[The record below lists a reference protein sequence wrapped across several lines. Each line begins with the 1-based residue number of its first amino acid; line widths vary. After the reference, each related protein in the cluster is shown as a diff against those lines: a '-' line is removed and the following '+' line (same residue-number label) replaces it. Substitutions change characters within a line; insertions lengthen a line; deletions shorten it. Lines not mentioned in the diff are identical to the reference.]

1 MKLFRPEK
9 LLQAVLFAPHHHRAP
24 LGSIHRTCPRIGELG
39 YGPVEGLPR
48 LRRLIAAYAA
58 RAHGLPLRPDQ
69 VIITVG
75 ADQAF
80 DLLLRALS
88 PIHQV
93 IVEAS
98 GSEPVNRLL
107 QLVKIQSVPVAVD
120 RKGLCVEKSNAVILE
135 DDYDS
140 EFRFDRQ
147 PPIALAALDSLQRAA
162 YAGTFSKTMFS
173 GLRLGYCILPEH
185 LIPGVL
191 DLKWFSDRCVPV
203 VEQLALA
210 DWLES
215 GMLERHIRKMR
226 TIYAK
231 RRGVLTAKL
240 YEHFGHLVQVLG
252 VSAGMHVLVSVL

>member
-1 MKLFRPEK
+1 MDIIKGVGAQLSPAA
-9 LLQAVLFAPHHHRAP
+9 L
-24 LGSIHRTCPRIGELG
+24 
-39 YGPVEGLPR
+39 EGL
-48 LRRLIAAYAA
+48 
-58 RAHGLPLRPDQ
+58 RADNRITRITSDAVAKSSEDKKEDKKTSKVIPETDYPD
-69 VIITVG
+69 ITG

-162 YAGTFSKTMFS
+162 YVGTFSKTMFS